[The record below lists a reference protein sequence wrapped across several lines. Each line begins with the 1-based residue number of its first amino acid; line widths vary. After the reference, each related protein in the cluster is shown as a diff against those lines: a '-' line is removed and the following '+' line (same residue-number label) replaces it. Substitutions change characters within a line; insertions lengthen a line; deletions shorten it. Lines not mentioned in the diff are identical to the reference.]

1 MKNQTSANIII
12 FALLLISQTVLVFF
26 NIPFSTALEVL
37 LKLTL
42 LYIACWY
49 VFKIPAIAMFVGSKK
64 TIGQIVIL
72 YSGILITLVYTHDVG
87 DSWGEIIYV
96 LLLFG
101 LLLLTVF
108 FLLHQRL
115 KAYM

>member
-1 MKNQTSANIII
+1 MKNKTSANIII

-49 VFKIPAIAMFVGSKK
+49 VFKIPTIAMFVRSKK

-72 YSGILITLVYTHDVG
+72 YSGILIVVVSTHDAG
-87 DSWGEIIYV
+87 DSWREVVYV
-96 LLLFG
+96 SLLLG
-101 LLLLTVF
+101 LIIITVF
-108 FLLHQRL
+108 FLAFQRL
-115 KAYM
+115 NTL